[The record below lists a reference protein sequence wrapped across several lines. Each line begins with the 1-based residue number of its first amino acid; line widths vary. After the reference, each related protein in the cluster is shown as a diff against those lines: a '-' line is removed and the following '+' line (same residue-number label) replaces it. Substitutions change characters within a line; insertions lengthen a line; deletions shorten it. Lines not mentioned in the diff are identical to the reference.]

1 MPKQSRRKGGTIFEV
16 NYEMPGTRDIK
27 TFSRAKQGCLVMKVK
42 NSQKGFLLIEILVGL
57 ALMGII
63 AVGFTNGLS
72 TTFKGVAVSQER
84 VTAESLAKSQIE
96 YIKVQDYIPVA
107 EYDPVTNCYELIDIP
122 ADLDA
127 AGYTVEITSPEVIIS
142 EVIELQS
149 VTVVVKRNGEGKMSI
164 SVYRVGD

>member
-1 MPKQSRRKGGTIFEV
+1 
-16 NYEMPGTRDIK
+16 MPGTRDIK
-27 TFSRAKQGCLVMKVK
+27 TFSRAKQGCLVMKVR

-63 AVGFTNGLS
+63 AAGFLNGLS
-72 TTFKGVAVSQER
+72 TTFTGVTVSQER

-127 AGYTVEITSPEVIIS
+127 AGYTVEINPLKLAPGTIPS

-164 SVYRVGD
+164 EVYRVGD

>member
-1 MPKQSRRKGGTIFEV
+1 
-16 NYEMPGTRDIK
+16 
-27 TFSRAKQGCLVMKVK
+27 MKVR

-127 AGYTVEITSPEVIIS
+127 AGYTVEITSPEAIIS

>member
-1 MPKQSRRKGGTIFEV
+1 
-16 NYEMPGTRDIK
+16 
-27 TFSRAKQGCLVMKVK
+27 MKVR

-72 TTFKGVAVSQER
+72 TTFKGVTVSQER

-122 ADLDA
+122 ADLVA
-127 AGYTVEITSPEVIIS
+127 AGYTVEINSPEAIIS
-142 EVIELQS
+142 DVIELQRI
-149 VTVVVKRNGEGKMSI
+149 TIAIKRNARGKLII

>member
-1 MPKQSRRKGGTIFEV
+1 VPKQSRRKGGTIFEV

-63 AVGFTNGLS
+63 AAGFVNGLS
-72 TTFKGVAVSQER
+72 TTFTGVTVSQER

-127 AGYTVEITSPEVIIS
+127 AGYTVEINPPEAIIS

>member
-1 MPKQSRRKGGTIFEV
+1 
-16 NYEMPGTRDIK
+16 
-27 TFSRAKQGCLVMKVK
+27 MKVK

-63 AVGFTNGLS
+63 AAGFVNGLS
-72 TTFKGVAVSQER
+72 TTFTGVTVSQER

-122 ADLDA
+122 PDLVA
-127 AGYTVEITSPEVIIS
+127 AGYTVEITSLERHPIS
-142 EVIELQS
+142 DVIELQS

-164 SVYRVGD
+164 EVYRVGD

>member
-1 MPKQSRRKGGTIFEV
+1 
-16 NYEMPGTRDIK
+16 
-27 TFSRAKQGCLVMKVK
+27 MKVR

-72 TTFKGVAVSQER
+72 TTFKGVTVSQER

-96 YIKVQDYIPVA
+96 YIKIQEYIPLA
-107 EYDPVTNCYELIDIP
+107 DYYPNGLAKRYDLIQIP
-122 ADLDA
+122 PDLDA
-127 AGYTVEITSPEVIIS
+127 AGYTVEITSLERHPIS

-164 SVYRVGD
+164 EVYRVGD

>member
-1 MPKQSRRKGGTIFEV
+1 MPE
-16 NYEMPGTRDIK
+16 TRDIK
-27 TFSRAKQGCLVMKVK
+27 TFSRAKQGCLVMKVR

-72 TTFKGVAVSQER
+72 TTFKGVTVSQER

-107 EYDPVTNCYELIDIP
+107 DYNPDYPANRYELIDIP
-122 ADLDA
+122 ADLVA
-127 AGYTVEITSPEVIIS
+127 AGYTVEITSPEAIIS
-142 EVIELQS
+142 EVVELQRI
-149 VTVVVKRNGEGKMSI
+149 TIAIKRNARGKFII
-164 SVYRVGD
+164 SVWRVGD

>member
-1 MPKQSRRKGGTIFEV
+1 
-16 NYEMPGTRDIK
+16 
-27 TFSRAKQGCLVMKVK
+27 MKVR

-72 TTFKGVAVSQER
+72 TTFKGVTVSQER

-96 YIKVQDYIPVA
+96 YIKIQDYTPVA

-122 ADLDA
+122 ADLVA
-127 AGYTVEITSPEVIIS
+127 AGYTVEINPPEAIIS
-142 EVIELQS
+142 EVIELQRI
-149 VTVVVKRNGEGKMSI
+149 TIAIKRNARGKLI
-164 SVYRVGD
+164 TSVYRVGD

>member
-1 MPKQSRRKGGTIFEV
+1 
-16 NYEMPGTRDIK
+16 MPGTRDIK
-27 TFSRAKQGCLVMKVK
+27 TFSRAKQGCLVMKVR

-72 TTFKGVAVSQER
+72 TTFKGVTVSQER

-107 EYDPVTNCYELIDIP
+107 DYNPDDPANRYELIDIP
-122 ADLDA
+122 ADLVA
-127 AGYTVEITSPEVIIS
+127 AGYTVEITSPEAIIS

>member
-1 MPKQSRRKGGTIFEV
+1 MPEA
-16 NYEMPGTRDIK
+16 RDIK
-27 TFSRAKQGCLVMKVK
+27 TFSRVKQGCLVMKVR

-72 TTFKGVAVSQER
+72 TTFKGVTVSQER

-96 YIKVQDYIPVA
+96 YIKIQDYIPVA

-122 ADLDA
+122 ADLVA
-127 AGYTVEITSPEVIIS
+127 AGYSVEINSPEAIIS
-142 EVIELQS
+142 EVVELQRI
-149 VTVVVKRNGEGKMSI
+149 TIAIKRNAGGKLI
-164 SVYRVGD
+164 LSVYKVGD

>member
-1 MPKQSRRKGGTIFEV
+1 
-16 NYEMPGTRDIK
+16 MPGTRDIK

-63 AVGFTNGLS
+63 AAAFLNGLS
-72 TTFKGVAVSQER
+72 TTFTGVAVSQER
-84 VTAESLAKSQIE
+84 VAAESLAKSQIE

-107 EYDPVTNCYELIDIP
+107 DYNPDDQANRYELIDIP

-127 AGYTVEITSPEVIIS
+127 AGYTVEITSPEAIIS
-142 EVIELQS
+142 EVVELQRI
-149 VTVVVKRNGEGKMSI
+149 TIAINRNARGKLII

>member
-1 MPKQSRRKGGTIFEV
+1 MVGK
-16 NYEMPGTRDIK
+16 RDIK
-27 TFSRAKQGCLVMKVK
+27 TFSRAKQGCLVMKVR

-63 AVGFTNGLS
+63 AAGFTNGLS
-72 TTFKGVAVSQER
+72 TTFKGVTVSQER

-107 EYDPVTNCYELIDIP
+107 DYNPNYPANRYELIDIP
-122 ADLDA
+122 ADLVA
-127 AGYTVEITSPEVIIS
+127 AGYTVEITSPERHPIS
-142 EVIELQS
+142 DVIELQS
-149 VTVVVKRNGEGKMSI
+149 VTVAVKRNGEGKMSI